1 MAILTFSLSPEA
13 TGRIY
18 EAMICLAKFGE
29 SVSIEARHDKVFS
42 VPVLLLMDGTNNK

>member
-18 EAMICLAKFGE
+18 EALICLAKFGE
-29 SVSIEARHDKVFS
+29 SVSIEAKHHKVFS
-42 VPVLLLMDGTNNK
+42 VPALWLLDETNNK